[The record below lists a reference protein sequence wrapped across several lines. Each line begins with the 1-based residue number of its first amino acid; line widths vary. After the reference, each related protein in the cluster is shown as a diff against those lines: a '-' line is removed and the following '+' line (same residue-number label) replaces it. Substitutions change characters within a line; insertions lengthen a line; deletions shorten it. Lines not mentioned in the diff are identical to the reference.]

1 MALYEIL
8 RVISGTKSSQQFHG
22 LDHRAL
28 HWNGLGESRW
38 DQIFFCH
45 GKNVA
50 FPHKPILYF
59 WLKKWICC
67 RVLLLVWFSGS
78 GSIGSCCVRA
88 AHAQSQGWGTG
99 GGGFGPRTAGWKPR
113 STKSKAQLPIYELGG
128 EVGAKIQLS
137 LCRLIFWFVIKSML
151 PFLLSAVPKKRT
163 PQSSEYQAES
173 FKDLGTR
180 NLRRDKRDL

>member
-137 LCRLIFWFVIKSML
+137 HFLVCHQSNATIPVIRCPQEKDTSK
-151 PFLLSAVPKKRT
+151 FRVPGRVLQGLVYK
-163 PQSSEYQAES
+163 
-173 FKDLGTR
+173 